1 MFTRL
6 ESCVVTEEAE
16 SIPGPS
22 HVILKY
28 LAVMRFQTGLGV
40 LVDTAHARLER
51 AARLGKQNT
60 QNFNL
65 SLPHALLMYKGKT
78 GSSNVATARSVFQ
91 EGNHWPEL
99 D

>member
-1 MFTRL
+1 MIMTIIIIIIIIIIITRL

-51 AARLGKQNT
+51 AARLGK
-60 QNFNL
+60 
-65 SLPHALLMYKGKT
+65 
-78 GSSNVATARSVFQ
+78 
-91 EGNHWPEL
+91 
-99 D
+99 